1 MKKVLFYIFG
11 TIVLMSCSAPK
22 TLYYWGK
29 TDMNGVSS
37 YDKNLYDSY
46 KRETPKALCELICTL
61 DDMVCHPIGTR
72 QVPPPGICAE
82 YGYLLYQEE
91 AMTTFDQNAT
101 NTQKKQ
107 MTQSPYGSDYK
118 QGAIKLFQMEM
129 ANYPVS
135 VKFLKDFVE
144 RLTGQ
149 TIDVPTL
156 DSVEQKGGQ
165 Q

>member
-11 TIVLMSCSAPK
+11 TIVLMSCSGPK

-101 NTQKKQ
+101 NAQKKQ

-149 TIDVPTL
+149 TIDVPAL

>member
-29 TDMNGVSS
+29 TDMNGVPS

>member
-1 MKKVLFYIFG
+1 MKKVIFFG
-11 TIVLMSCSAPK
+11 LLTLMLIGCSAPK
-22 TLYYWGK
+22 SLYYWGR
-29 TDMNGVSS
+29 TDMSGLSA
-37 YDKNLYDSY
+37 YDKNLYESY

-61 DDMVCHPIGTR
+61 DDIVCHPNGTR
-72 QVPPPGICAE
+72 QVPPPGVCAE
-82 YGYLLYQEE
+82 YGYLLWQDE

-101 NTQKKQ
+101 NAQKKQ

-118 QGAIKLFQMEM
+118 QGAVKLFQMEM

-149 TIDVPTL
+149 TIDVPNL
-156 DSVEQKGGQ
+156 NSVEQKGGQ
-165 Q
+165 L